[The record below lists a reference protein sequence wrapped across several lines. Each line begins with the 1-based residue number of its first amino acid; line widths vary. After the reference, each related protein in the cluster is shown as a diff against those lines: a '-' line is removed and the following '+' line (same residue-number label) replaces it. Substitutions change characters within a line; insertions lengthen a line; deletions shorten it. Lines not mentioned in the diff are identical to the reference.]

1 MAYVFLAGA
10 ILAEVL
16 GTSLLKASEGFTRVW
31 PTVVLFAAYGLS
43 FALLSQAVKGIE
55 VGVVYAVWSGLGTAL
70 IVTIGAIFLGEAIT
84 TAKVAGVLLIIG
96 GVVLLNL
103 DGTH

>member
-43 FALLSQAVKGIE
+43 FAFLSQAVRGIE

-70 IVTIGAIFLGEAIT
+70 IVAIGAVYLGEAIT
-84 TAKVAGVLLIIG
+84 VAKVAGVLLIIG
-96 GVVLLNL
+96 GVVMLNL
-103 DGTH
+103 DGVH